1 MNEHE
6 FDPSKSLSL
15 SEISSELLAV
25 GKWSNK
31 KYAKYRHLVGPDPN
45 LKVMTG
51 PHELKKLPGS
61 SLKDNK
67 NVFLD
72 GRNHNQKVSNHK
84 EYKDAI
90 YHDQEISDFERNK
103 VHKEKDEV
111 YQNPEISDFEMNNL
125 PKQEMVRDASKKAEC
140 SLDGVN
146 LGREVNAI
154 KNDKLVPGFLQNF
167 LDWLYVK
174 TDYYS
179 PWNVA
184 AVFMLMAAVEIALS
198 LGIFYLKPV
207 K

>member
-1 MNEHE
+1 MLKISLQLLLLVLVGKCSTMNEHE

-15 SEISSELLAV
+15 SEIFSELLAV

-31 KYAKYRHLVGPDPN
+31 M
-45 LKVMTG
+45 MTG

-61 SLKDNK
+61 SDNK

-125 PKQEMVRDASKKAEC
+125 PKQEMVRDAS
-140 SLDGVN
+140 V
-146 LGREVNAI
+146 
-154 KNDKLVPGFLQNF
+154 VPVHEPG
-167 LDWLYVK
+167 
-174 TDYYS
+174 
-179 PWNVA
+179 A
-184 AVFMLMAAVEIALS
+184 APPGDIRSSTAL
-198 LGIFYLKPV
+198 
-207 K
+207 